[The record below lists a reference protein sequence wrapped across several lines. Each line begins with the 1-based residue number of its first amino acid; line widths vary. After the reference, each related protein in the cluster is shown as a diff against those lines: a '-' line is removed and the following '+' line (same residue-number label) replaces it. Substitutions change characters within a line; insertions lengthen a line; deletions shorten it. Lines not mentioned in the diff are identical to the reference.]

1 MRKVKKVKNVHD
13 AYTPVDVLA
22 ISFEVYE
29 TQGFIKSGYG
39 FQKIVGTNEDGS
51 PIVETIED
59 NKSIILRKMQTACP
73 NGYKV
78 DKKYMTQAQNEIKRI
93 EGKLMVKKLGGTLSN
108 FEDGLIQSLEHKV
121 TNFHISIIA
130 SIPNSVAID
139 AQRERVE
146 ERMATLKH
154 TSNYVGKKGERYDI
168 DVDVIDVKYIQSSN
182 VYMITC
188 VHDSKDVVKFWWRE
202 QPDITDIIEG
212 KTVTIRGTVNKHE
225 LSKYTS
231 VKETLVN
238 RVKLSLPQTTS

>member
-1 MRKVKKVKNVHD
+1 MAIRKVKNVHD

-22 ISFEVYE
+22 MSFEVYE

-51 PIVETIED
+51 SIVETIED
-59 NKSIILRKMQTACP
+59 NKS
-73 NGYKV
+73 
-78 DKKYMTQAQNEIKRI
+78 MTQAQNEIKRI

-108 FEDGLIQSLEHKV
+108 FEDGLIQALEHNV

-139 AQRERVE
+139 AQRERVA

-238 RVKLSLPQTTS
+238 RVKLSLPQPTS